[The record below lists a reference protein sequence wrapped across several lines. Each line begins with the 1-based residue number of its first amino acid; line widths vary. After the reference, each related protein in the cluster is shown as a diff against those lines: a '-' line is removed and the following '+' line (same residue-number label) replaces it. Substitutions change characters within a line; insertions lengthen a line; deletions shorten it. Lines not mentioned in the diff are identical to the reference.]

1 MSILRN
7 GLLSS
12 ISGKT
17 DKFRELLDL
26 HYIDHVP
33 FVEISKKIGVPSAT
47 LHRWIRTFEH
57 ETPELSSL
65 MRKNAKE
72 ITPSDYKSL
81 QAEISKLK
89 KELADERLRADFYEE
104 MVKFGKEVYGID
116 LKKAGTK

>member
-57 ETPELSSL
+57 E
-65 MRKNAKE
+65 KCF
-72 ITPSDYKSL
+72 I
-81 QAEISKLK
+81 AEFHYL
-89 KELADERLRADFYEE
+89 
-104 MVKFGKEVYGID
+104 VYSVI
-116 LKKAGTK
+116 